1 MIRRADLE
9 VVHVMVVERGAARFS
24 QGMFNRT
31 FRAAYGA
38 PPGDY
43 RARAT
48 GSVAGGQPAG
58 GRGQ

>member
-1 MIRRADLE
+1 
-9 VVHVMVVERGAARFS
+9 MVVERGAARFT

-31 FRAAYGA
+31 FRAAYGV